1 MWTNNQQMAIDA
13 SVANNLVSAAAGSG
27 KTAVMVER
35 ISQRVLAGL
44 VDIDRLLVVTFTN
57 AAASEL
63 KSRLVGKIMD
73 SLEKSENPDRL
84 NKQLMLVNTASICTI
99 DSFCL
104 NILRSNFYRLDL
116 DPSFKIADTAELE
129 LIKSDVLNKIFE
141 EYYEADDKEFINLV
155 NCYTTR
161 KDTDLFELIL
171 KLYAFTN
178 PLPGGVDL
186 LGDYIKDYSDNSVWE
201 KYFTEKVCTES
212 QKAIS
217 YYDDALK
224 YCPLEADYDKLRTFL
239 EEERSV
245 LEMYK
250 NVKSWDDAVSCT
262 LIPKVGNFPV
272 SKKFDYDIKEKIKGY
287 RDLGKKIKTEIDKIF
302 KGTYA
307 QMVCDLAVSQKSL
320 EKLFEIT
327 TKFSEAF
334 TARKSE
340 AGMVDFTDVEQYAL
354 KLLSDEDGKPS
365 KLAHQ
370 LMDRYD
376 EIYVDEY
383 QDCNALQEK
392 IFTLISGIHKDKP
405 NMFMVGDMK
414 QSIYGFRGS
423 EPGLFKEKADT
434 YMPYCEDGKY
444 NRILL
449 NKNFRSRKSI
459 IDGVNSVFSQIM
471 SEKCGQLNYDEDEFL
486 YYNEDSYED
495 VNSDTD
501 KIDIVLFETKS
512 DLHSTA
518 EDEDSPVAEI
528 QKTEAEAIYTAN
540 RIKEIVNGSEPYMVF
555 DKKTSS
561 YRRARYADIVVLLRS
576 QGEKAETFN
585 RIFELAN
592 IPVYYEG
599 GESYYNTPEIA
610 FLLAFLRI
618 IDNPLDDIALLTVM
632 RHPVF
637 SFNEDDFVSIR
648 LCKPKGFFYS
658 SVRAYVGEHDDE
670 LSQKLRDFLGKI
682 TEFYEKSK
690 YLTTDKLIW
699 DVVCSCD
706 YMSYLSFLSN
716 SDLRKA
722 NVKSFIY
729 RAYEFEKTSYKG
741 IFDFIRYIDSV
752 KKSGN
757 DKESAKT
764 LSEDEN
770 VVRIMSIHKSKGLEF
785 PVVFLCDAAKKFNES
800 DISASKVIMDSNYGF
815 GLNFYD
821 YANRYSYPLPRKIML
836 KELLRRKM
844 LSEEMRIFYV
854 ALTRAREKLY
864 VVGSIPGATSH
875 ISKLSEAIKNDAYKL
890 DGDTSAVA
898 GSYMDWML
906 ISVLRNENVSLFD
919 HSFGYRESFNNCDVF
934 RFTLMHKND
943 AVLDIGEKAN
953 DTLSLD
959 IKSTAEEKELVNSL
973 LGYTYPMMELSE
985 IPSNMSV
992 TELKRRELSEDV
1004 AQFYH
1009 RDTLPIPSF
1018 ASGQVSLTA
1027 AAIGTCTHLVMEKL
1041 DISCADDEKTVK
1053 MQIEKLKSD
1062 GFLTEEEAKSV
1073 NPSKISR
1080 IFTTDAGRLM
1090 RQYADSV
1097 VREFSFKYLMPVKEI
1112 FRDYTGNEN
1121 MVIQGTVDAYFEL
1134 PDGGIVIVDYKTDK
1148 IRNGTED
1155 IIKKY
1160 SPQLKYYKI
1169 ALEKALDKK
1178 VKNTYLFL
1186 LDTGEAVECI

>member
-13 SVANNLVSAAAGSG
+13 CVANNLVSAAAGSG

-35 ISQRVLAGL
+35 ISQRILSGL

-73 SLEKSENPDRL
+73 SLENSDNPDRL

-104 NILRSNFYRLDL
+104 NILRSNFFRLDL
-116 DPSFKIADTAELE
+116 DPSFKIADAAELE
-129 LIKSDVLNKIFE
+129 LIKNDVLSKIFE
-141 EYYEADDKEFINLV
+141 EYYDADDKEFINLV

-171 KLYAFTN
+171 RLYAFTN
-178 PLPGGVDL
+178 PLPGGVNL
-186 LGDYIKDYSDNSVWE
+186 LADYIDEYSDNSVWE
-201 KYFTEKVCTES
+201 KYFTQKVCSEAN
-212 QKAIS
+212 KAIS
-217 YYDDALK
+217 YYDNALK
-224 YCPLEADYDKLRTFL
+224 FCPAKPEYDKLRTFL

-250 NVKSWDDAVSCT
+250 NAKCWDDAVACT

-272 SKKFDYDIKEKIKGY
+272 SKKFEYDIKEKIKGY
-287 RDLGKKIKTEIDKIF
+287 RDIGKNIKNEIDKIF
-302 KGTYA
+302 KGTYE
-307 QMVCDLAVSQKSL
+307 QIVSDMAVSQKSL
-320 EKLFEIT
+320 EKMFEIT
-327 TKFSEAF
+327 TRFANAFSSRKF
-334 TARKSE
+334 E

-354 KLLSDEDGKPS
+354 KLLSEEDGTPS
-365 KLAHQ
+365 KLAYQ
-370 LMDRYD
+370 LMEKYD

-392 IFTLISGIHKDKP
+392 IFTLISGIHKNKP

-423 EPGLFKEKADT
+423 EPGLFKEKSDT
-434 YMPYCEDGKY
+434 YRPYSDEGKY

-459 IDGVNSVFSQIM
+459 IDGVNCVFSQIM

-486 YYNEDSYED
+486 YYNDDSYED
-495 VNSDTD
+495 VNPDTD

-512 DLHSTA
+512 DLQSSLD
-518 EDEDSPVAEI
+518 DEDSVVTEI

-555 DKKTSS
+555 DKKING
-561 YRRARYADIVVLLRS
+561 YRGARYSDIAVLLRS
-576 QGEKAETFN
+576 QGVKAETFN
-585 RIFELAN
+585 RVFELAG
-592 IPVYYEG
+592 IPVYYEN
-599 GESYYNTPEIA
+599 GESYYNTPEIT

-648 LCKPKGFFYS
+648 LCKPKGFFYKS
-658 SVRAYVGEHDDE
+658 IRAYVSTHADD
-670 LSQKLRDFLGKI
+670 LSRKLNDFLSNI
-682 TEFYEKSK
+682 TDFYEKSK
-690 YLTTDKLIW
+690 YLTTDKLVW
-699 DVVCSCD
+699 DIICSCD
-706 YMSYLSFLSN
+706 YMAYLSFLSN
-716 SDLRKA
+716 SDIRKA

-741 IFDFIRYIDSV
+741 VFDFIRYIDSV

-764 LSEDEN
+764 LSEDED

-785 PVVFLCDAAKKFNES
+785 PVVFLCDAAKKFNTA
-800 DISASKVIMDSNYGF
+800 DISGSKVIMDSKYGF
-815 GLNFYD
+815 GLNYYD
-821 YANRYSYPLPRKIML
+821 YDNRYCYPLPRKIML
-836 KELLRRKM
+836 KELLTGKM

-864 VVGSIPGATSH
+864 IVGSIPGAMSH
-875 ISKLSEAIKNDAYKL
+875 ISKLAAFIKNDSYKL
-890 DGDTSAVA
+890 NGDTSAVA
-898 GSYMDWML
+898 GSYMDWTL

-919 HSFGYRESFNNCDVF
+919 HSFGYKESFSDCDVF

-943 AVLDIGEKAN
+943 VVLDIGEKMTDA
-953 DTLSLD
+953 LHLD
-959 IKSTAEEKELVNSL
+959 EEPTAEEKELVNSL
-973 LGYTYPMMELSE
+973 LGYNYPLRELAE

-1009 RDTLPIPSF
+1009 RETLPVPSF
-1018 ASGQVSLTA
+1018 ASGQVSLNA
-1027 AAIGTCTHLVMEKL
+1027 AAIGTCTHLVMEKI
-1041 DISCADDEKTVK
+1041 DITRAHDEAIVK
-1053 MQIEKLKSD
+1053 EQIEKLRVD
-1062 GFLTEEEAKSV
+1062 GFLTEEEARSV

-1090 RQYADSV
+1090 RQCADSL
-1097 VREFSFKYLMPVKEI
+1097 VREFSFKYLMPVKEV
-1112 FRDYTGNEN
+1112 FHYYDGNEN

-1134 PDGGIVIVDYKTDK
+1134 PDGSIVIVDYKTDK
-1148 IRNGTED
+1148 IHNGTEE

-1169 ALEKALDKK
+1169 ALEKALGKK

-1186 LDTGEAVECI
+1186 IDTGEAVECI